1 LISELLDLPEQVHR
15 GDFVLNL
22 SEGVTADK
30 AERTL
35 ADYVVTPQLADAFD
49 NALGFIKAAVEAR
62 GSKAAYL
69 HGSFGSGKSHFM
81 AVLHLLLQHD
91 SRARAHEGLERACV
105 KHEWVRGKRFLLV
118 PYHLMNATGLEPAI
132 LGGYVDHVRR
142 LNPEAPWPGVYLA
155 EDLFA
160 DARRYRENVGD
171 EKFFTLLGGAPFDP
185 KWGKR
190 AQPVGWTAE
199 KFAAAMAAP
208 PGDELRGRLAG
219 DLVKH
224 LFQGYHGV
232 SAGRVESFVSLDK
245 GMGLLSRHARDL
257 GYDALILFLD
267 ELILWLAQRA
277 ANPQFVHGEIQ
288 KMSKLVESQTPD
300 RPVPIVSF
308 VARQRDL
315 RDLVGKNAPGA
326 EQLNFADA
334 LRHWEGRFHTIVLE
348 DRNLPVI
355 AEKRV
360 LRPRNEACRRELKE
374 AFEQA
379 IRVKP
384 EVLETLL
391 THEGDR
397 EMFRQVYPFSPA
409 LVQTLVAVSSVLQRE
424 RTALKIMLQLLVEK
438 RRTLKVGDLIPCGDL
453 WDMVAHG
460 EEAFSDVMRASFEN
474 AKRLYHNKLRPILEE
489 LNDVNIEH
497 DRGRAGSDPELA
509 KRLARFDADD
519 RLVKTLLLSAMV
531 PEVEPL
537 KNLTAARLAALNHGT
552 IKVPPGVDAARI
564 VLNKLRTWASRVG
577 EIRVGEGPDP
587 VISLQVV
594 GVDTEAILEKARVYD
609 NAGNRVRKI
618 RELLFASLGVEDRDQ
633 MFSTYPHPFAWRG
646 SRRRCD
652 VVYENVRQLPDAS
665 LRAEGEE
672 WKVVI
677 DWPFDDPGH
686 DPVEDHAKL
695 DGFLRSS
702 AAATRTL
709 VWLPA
714 FFSVKTQGELGKL
727 VILDH
732 LLRGDNLDQHAQHL
746 SLQDRLS
753 ARQILENQQSALEG
767 TLRQALGAAYGIV
780 REPPPGTLDATHEP
794 AVRSLD
800 PSFTPQPP
808 VGADLGQALAHLLDQ
823 AMTHQFPDHPHF
835 EREVK
840 KLDCEKVLAEVQKA
854 ARSESGHI
862 AVDRALRPV
871 MKLVV
876 NPLGLGHAGEQYFH
890 LEKTWATHFNRQLAA
905 ARKTTPT
912 ARELREWMDLPRPR
926 GLAPEVGNLLILTFA
941 EQTNRSF
948 RSPEG
953 RPLSPSLESLPDD
966 IELPLQPLPEPDE
979 WEEATRRAREVF
991 GIKDFDSALLTAANV
1006 AALAS
1011 KVEATARGVQE
1022 SCHGLVGEVRQALAR
1037 LNVSD
1042 REIDRAPRVRTA
1054 LAVDALLSGL
1064 LDRDPT
1070 VALQHL
1076 ARSRLETS
1084 ARAMSTSLARAAALV
1099 RALRDTAR
1107 WNIFDHIAHL
1117 EDERLNEAQGLLQDL
1132 RKILEA
1138 DEYVET
1144 LESHLDAAQVQALR
1158 LLAPRPKLRARSG
1171 ETDRE
1176 KTSDGTS
1183 KTWRAID
1190 RGHKA
1195 IDAENQEVELAR
1207 LAALLRDGGGRRRLV
1222 VDWVLEREEESP

>member
-1 LISELLDLPEQVHR
+1 MAADVLIRELLDLPEQVHR

-49 NALGFIKAAVEAR
+49 NALGFIKAALDAR
-62 GSKAAYL
+62 SSKAAYL

-91 SRARAHEGLERACV
+91 ARARAHEGLERDCV

-142 LNPEAPWPGVYLA
+142 LHAEAPWPGVDLA

-171 EKFFTLLGGAPFDP
+171 EKFFGLLGGAPFDP

-190 AQPVGWTAE
+190 ARPVGWTSE
-199 KFAAAMAAP
+199 KFETAMSAP
-208 PGDELRGRLAG
+208 PGNELRGRLAG
-219 DLVKH
+219 DLVQH

-245 GMGLLSRHARDL
+245 GMSLLSRHARDL
-257 GYDALILFLD
+257 GDDALILFLD

-277 ANPQFVHGEIQ
+277 ANPQFVHGEILVHGEIQ

-348 DRNLPVI
+348 DRNLPLI

-360 LRPRNEACRRELKE
+360 LRPRNEACRQELKA

-460 EEAFSDVMRASFEN
+460 EEAFSDVMRACFEN

-489 LNDVNIEH
+489 LNDVSIDH

-552 IKVPPGVDAARI
+552 IKLPPGVDAARI
-564 VLNKLRTWASRVG
+564 VLNKLRTWASRV
-577 EIRVGEGPDP
+577 R
-587 VISLQVV
+587 
-594 GVDTEAILEKARVYD
+594 
-609 NAGNRVRKI
+609 
-618 RELLFASLGVEDRDQ
+618 
-633 MFSTYPHPFAWRG
+633 
-646 SRRRCD
+646 SRRPRRPGPRRTRPGPGPAPASRRAAQGGPGYAPGPSRPAD
-652 VVYENVRQLPDAS
+652 VAGLGGPTRPVRA
-665 LRAEGEE
+665 
-672 WKVVI
+672 
-677 DWPFDDPGH
+677 
-686 DPVEDHAKL
+686 
-695 DGFLRSS
+695 
-702 AAATRTL
+702 
-709 VWLPA
+709 
-714 FFSVKTQGELGKL
+714 
-727 VILDH
+727 
-732 LLRGDNLDQHAQHL
+732 
-746 SLQDRLS
+746 
-753 ARQILENQQSALEG
+753 
-767 TLRQALGAAYGIV
+767 
-780 REPPPGTLDATHEP
+780 
-794 AVRSLD
+794 
-800 PSFTPQPP
+800 
-808 VGADLGQALAHLLDQ
+808 GAD
-823 AMTHQFPDHPHF
+823 
-835 EREVK
+835 RN
-840 KLDCEKVLAEVQKA
+840 
-854 ARSESGHI
+854 
-862 AVDRALRPV
+862 
-871 MKLVV
+871 
-876 NPLGLGHAGEQYFH
+876 NPG
-890 LEKTWATHFNRQLAA
+890 
-905 ARKTTPT
+905 
-912 ARELREWMDLPRPR
+912 REW
-926 GLAPEVGNLLILTFA
+926 
-941 EQTNRSF
+941 
-948 RSPEG
+948 
-953 RPLSPSLESLPDD
+953 
-966 IELPLQPLPEPDE
+966 
-979 WEEATRRAREVF
+979 
-991 GIKDFDSALLTAANV
+991 
-1006 AALAS
+1006 
-1011 KVEATARGVQE
+1011 
-1022 SCHGLVGEVRQALAR
+1022 H
-1037 LNVSD
+1037 
-1042 REIDRAPRVRTA
+1042 
-1054 LAVDALLSGL
+1054 
-1064 LDRDPT
+1064 
-1070 VALQHL
+1070 
-1076 ARSRLETS
+1076 
-1084 ARAMSTSLARAAALV
+1084 
-1099 RALRDTAR
+1099 
-1107 WNIFDHIAHL
+1107 
-1117 EDERLNEAQGLLQDL
+1117 
-1132 RKILEA
+1132 
-1138 DEYVET
+1138 
-1144 LESHLDAAQVQALR
+1144 
-1158 LLAPRPKLRARSG
+1158 
-1171 ETDRE
+1171 
-1176 KTSDGTS
+1176 
-1183 KTWRAID
+1183 
-1190 RGHKA
+1190 
-1195 IDAENQEVELAR
+1195 
-1207 LAALLRDGGGRRRLV
+1207 GGRRGLRTVRL
-1222 VDWVLEREEESP
+1222 RGRARARGGP

>member
-1 LISELLDLPEQVHR
+1 MDRLISDLLDLPEQVHR

-22 SEGVTADK
+22 SEGVTAEK

-49 NALGFIKAAVEAR
+49 NALTFIKAAIESKS
-62 GSKAAYL
+62 SKAAYL

-91 SRARAHEGLERACV
+91 ARARAHEGLERPCV
-105 KHEWVRGKRFLLV
+105 KHEWARGKKFLLV
-118 PYHLMNATGLEPAI
+118 PYHMINARSMESAI

-142 LNPEAPWPGVYLA
+142 LHPDAPWPGIYLA

-160 DARRYRENVGD
+160 DARRYRENLGD
-171 EKFFTLLGGAPFDP
+171 ERFFALLGPGGGDSTS

-190 AQPVGWTAE
+190 AQAWTPE
-199 KFAAAMAAP
+199 KFEAAMAAP
-208 PGDELRGRLAG
+208 PGDDLRGRLAG

-232 SAGRVESFVSLDK
+232 SAGRTESFLSLDK
-245 GMGLLSRHARDL
+245 GLSAISRHARDL

-267 ELILWLAQRA
+267 ELILWLASHA
-277 ANPQFVHGEIQ
+277 ARPDFVHQEGQ
-288 KMSKLVESQTPD
+288 KLAKLVESQTPD

-334 LRHWEGRFHTIVLE
+334 LRHWEGRFYTIVLE

-360 LRPRNEACRRELKE
+360 LRPRDESCRRELKQ

-438 RRTLKVGDLIPCGDL
+438 RATLKVGDLIPCGDL

-460 EEAFSDVMRASFEN
+460 EEAFSDVMRACFEN

-489 LNDVNIEH
+489 TNDVSIDH
-497 DRGRAGSDPELA
+497 DRPRAGADPD
-509 KRLARFDADD
+509 LARRVSRFDNDD

-537 KNLTAARLAALNHGT
+537 KNLTASRLAALNHGT
-552 IKVPPGVDAARI
+552 IKLPPGTDAARV
-564 VLNKLRTWASRVG
+564 VLNRLRTWASRVG

-587 VISLQVV
+587 IITLQVV
-594 GVDTEAILEKARVYD
+594 GVDTEAIVEKARVYD
-609 NAGNRVRKI
+609 NTGNRVRKI
-618 RELLFASLGVEDRDQ
+618 REVLFASLGVADRDQ
-633 MFSTYPHPFAWRG
+633 MYSTYAHDFTWRG

-652 VVYENVRQLPDAS
+652 VVYDNVRQMPDES
-665 LRAEGEE
+665 LKAQGDE
-672 WKVVI
+672 WRVII

-686 DPVEDHAKL
+686 GSVEDHAKL
-695 DGFLRSS
+695 DGFLRGSQ
-702 AAATRTL
+702 AATSTL

-714 FFSVKTQGELGKL
+714 FFSVKMQGELGKL

-746 SLQDRLS
+746 SLQDRLA
-753 ARQILENQQSALEG
+753 ARQILENQFNALEG
-767 TLRQALGAAYGIV
+767 TLRLALAAAYGIA
-780 REPPPGTLDATHEP
+780 REAQPGTLDATHEP
-794 AVRSLD
+794 AIRSLE

-808 VGADLGQALAHLLDQ
+808 VGATLGQALAHLLDQ

-840 KLDCEKVLAEVQKA
+840 KADCEKVLAEVRLA
-854 ARSESGHI
+854 ARS
-862 AVDRALRPV
+862 DRGVEVEKSLRPAI
-871 MKLVV
+871 KLVA
-876 NPLGLGHAGEQYFH
+876 NPLGLGHMGEQYFS
-890 LEKTWATHFNRQLAA
+890 LGDKTWITHFNRQLAA
-905 ARKTTPT
+905 AKKTTPT
-912 ARELREWMDLPRPR
+912 VRELRDWMNIPRAR
-926 GLAPEVGNLLILTFA
+926 GLAPEVGNLLILAFA

-948 RSPEG
+948 RLRGVPFG
-953 RPLSPSLESLPDD
+953 PSLDSLPDEV
-966 IELPLQPLPEPDE
+966 ELPLQPLPEPDE
-979 WEEATRRAREVF
+979 WDRATSRAREVF
-991 GIKDFDSALLTAANV
+991 GIAEFDSALCTAANV
-1006 AALAS
+1006 AALAG
-1011 KVEATARGVQE
+1011 KVQSRAKEVHEQTHSLVRELTQALTHLGATDAEIAQAPRIRTAR
-1022 SCHGLVGEVRQALAR
+1022 AA
-1037 LNVSD
+1037 
-1042 REIDRAPRVRTA
+1042 
-1054 LAVDALLSGL
+1054 DALLSGL
-1064 LDRDPT
+1064 LGPEPT
-1070 VALQHL
+1070 PAVQHL
-1076 ARSRLETS
+1076 ARTRLDTS
-1084 ARAMSTSLARAAALV
+1084 ASAMARSLASTAGNL
-1099 RALRDTAR
+1099 RALRGAKWDL
-1107 WNIFDHIAHL
+1107 FDHVAHL
-1117 EDERLNEAQGLLQDL
+1117 DGARQGEAGDLLQGL
-1132 RKILEA
+1132 RKAVEA
-1138 DEYVET
+1138 DEYVEA
-1144 LESHLDAAQVQALR
+1144 LEPHLEAAETAAIR
-1158 LLAPRPKLRARSG
+1158 LLAPPPQPRVITPGEKVWRPIKRGNAKITA
-1171 ETDRE
+1171 ET
-1176 KTSDGTS
+1176 
-1183 KTWRAID
+1183 
-1190 RGHKA
+1190 HKA
-1195 IDAENQEVELAR
+1195 ELDKLAEM
-1207 LAALLRDGGGRRRLV
+1207 LRDRDGQCRLV
-1222 VDWVLEREEESP
+1222 LSWTLEEEEKS